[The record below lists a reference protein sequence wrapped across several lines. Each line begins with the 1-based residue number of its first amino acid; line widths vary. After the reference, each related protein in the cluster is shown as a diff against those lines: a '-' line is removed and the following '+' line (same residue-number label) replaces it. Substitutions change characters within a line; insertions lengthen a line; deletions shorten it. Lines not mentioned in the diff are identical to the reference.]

1 MAVNVD
7 VKEPSGRAEP
17 EEDSPQLRSL
27 RGIGLITATSRE
39 SSAVPGKESGLV
51 AEKMPVSGPLFSPAE
66 VLTMAV
72 DVVEKGSHA

>member
-51 AEKMPVSGPLFSPAE
+51 AERCLFLAHCSLPPE